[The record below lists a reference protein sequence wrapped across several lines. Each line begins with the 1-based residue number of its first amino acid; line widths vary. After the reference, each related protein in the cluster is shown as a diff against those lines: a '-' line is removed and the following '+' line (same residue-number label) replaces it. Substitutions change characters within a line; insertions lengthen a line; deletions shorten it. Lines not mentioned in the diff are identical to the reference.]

1 MSSVGAESVLRGLRP
16 LPPFPV
22 IRVARPEQ
30 SHKRR
35 YVIARK
41 GTGTSRCCPDSSR
54 ADLCS
59 SQVASHAIGRS
70 GSSQAAPSQD
80 GFASA
85 LQAARPFGPSLA
97 RTHLVPL
104 EPLPFAPLMPC
115 RILAHASRASWS
127 KRKNSPVGRFGCDPF
142 LAEGVFSRDGDAA
155 DEKPGRRRRRH
166 RRLLERASERASLVA
181 GWIKKRAQ
189 ATRPSSRLLPAR
201 DEVIYI
207 FRTASAQAHRMPQT
221 SSIWDKTHGCTMV
234 PVSQALRRP
243 SVEIRTA
250 ARPSSFPSLPAVSK
264 TADPSFRKPF
274 RPSRLYSHPLP
285 PSHRSLQAGH
295 MQGWLLHL

>member
-1 MSSVGAESVLRGLRP
+1 MPLAGAEVPKLLQVRTASPLLCRPPVLL
-16 LPPFPV
+16 
-22 IRVARPEQ
+22 ARPWPARTLFLSSLCHLLPSCHAGFWLTPPVHRGANARIHQ
-30 SHKRR
+30 SGDLD
-35 YVIARK
+35 A
-41 GTGTSRCCPDSSR
+41 TLFLPR
-54 ADLCS
+54 AFSAEMEMQLTR
-59 SQVASHAIGRS
+59 SQVATMPTTSTT
-70 GSSQAAPSQD
+70 
-80 GFASA
+80 
-85 LQAARPFGPSLA
+85 FG
-97 RTHLVPL
+97 
-104 EPLPFAPLMPC
+104 
-115 RILAHASRASWS
+115 
-127 KRKNSPVGRFGCDPF
+127 
-142 LAEGVFSRDGDAA
+142 
-155 DEKPGRRRRRH
+155 
-166 RRLLERASERASLVA
+166 ASERASLVA

-234 PVSQALRRP
+234 SVSQALRRR

>member
-166 RRLLERASERASLVA
+166 RRLLERASEPCCWMDQEADASDASFFQVA
-181 GWIKKRAQ
+181 SCARRGNIYLPDGVCPSTQ
-189 ATRPSSRLLPAR
+189 DATNEFHLGQDTRVY
-201 DEVIYI
+201 DGI
-207 FRTASAQAHRMPQT
+207 
-221 SSIWDKTHGCTMV
+221 
-234 PVSQALRRP
+234 
-243 SVEIRTA
+243 
-250 ARPSSFPSLPAVSK
+250 SFPSPTATVS
-264 TADPSFRKPF
+264 
-274 RPSRLYSHPLP
+274 
-285 PSHRSLQAGH
+285 
-295 MQGWLLHL
+295 